1 MDKAF
6 VAQGV
11 ANKLF
16 ATEKAIDQAIADASL
31 LVAEMVQ
38 ARQMLNVSAVLGDE
52 SMAKTAK
59 AIATLAEAR
68 SAIVAVHHELEETKL
83 RLGIRTKLAGTGEK
97 SSASLTGTP
106 LRQVG

>member
-59 AIATLAEAR
+59 AIATLTEAR
-68 SAIVAVHHELEETKL
+68 SAIVAVHNELEETKL
-83 RLGIRTKLAGTGEK
+83 RLGIRTKLGGVGEK
-97 SSASLTGTP
+97 SSAQIDATV
-106 LRQVG
+106 RQVA

>member
-1 MDKAF
+1 MDKIF

-16 ATEKAIDQAIADASL
+16 ATEKAIDQAIADASM

-38 ARQMLNVSAVLGDE
+38 ARQMMNISAVLGDG

-59 AIATLAEAR
+59 AIATLSEAR
-68 SAIVAVHHELEETKL
+68 SAIVEVHHELEETKL
-83 RLGIRTKLAGTGEK
+83 RLGIRTKLGGTGEK
-97 SSASLTGTP
+97 NYERPTQE

>member
-38 ARQMLNVSAVLGDE
+38 ARQMLNVSAVLGDD

-83 RLGIRTKLAGTGEK
+83 RLGIRTKLGGVGEK
-97 SSASLTGTP
+97 SSAQADVTV
-106 LRQVG
+106 RQVA